1 MTAEPFS
8 GRQVA
13 TDELLAELTEVRVR
27 RADELRAHA
36 AARRRRPDLAPDG
49 RLVILAADHPAR
61 LVTGAHGDPLALA
74 DRQEYLGRILR
85 VLQAG
90 HVDGLMA
97 TPDIIEEVLAVD
109 LLLAEGDGAGAWG
122 RVSSHAPERRADK
135 RGRVDTPAHAGAG
148 LLDNKLL
155 IGCMNRGGLAGTSF
169 EMWDALTAYDAR
181 GLREMQLDGAK
192 LMFRLDPTN
201 RGSGQTLVWCAQ
213 AINACLEEGLAIF
226 LEPLPVREQNGRF
239 VVQKE
244 TGELARICGVASAL
258 GRSSLRTWLKLP
270 YCPDYSVVARATTC
284 PILML
289 GGEAGDQ
296 PVALL
301 EDLARGLGAGPNVR
315 GALIGRN
322 VLFPGAHDPA
332 VMARA
337 MWLLVHE
344 HMPARLA
351 WEQAHSE

>member
-1 MTAEPFS
+1 MTSEPFS

-36 AARRRRPDLAPDG
+36 AARQRRPDLAPDG

-61 LVTGAHGDPLALA
+61 LVTGSHGDPLALA
-74 DRQEYLGRILR
+74 NRQEYLGRILR

-109 LLLAEGDGAGAWG
+109 LLLAEGRGEAAWG
-122 RVSSHAPERRADK
+122 RVSSRAQS
-135 RGRVDTPAHAGAG
+135 GREDTPAHAGVG
-148 LLDNKLL
+148 LLDGKLL
-155 IGCMNRGGLAGTSF
+155 IGCMNRGGLAGTAF

-181 GLREMQLDGAK
+181 GLREMHLDGAK
-192 LMFRLDPTN
+192 LMFRLDPTS

-213 AINACLEEGLAIF
+213 AINACLEEDLAIF

-244 TGELARICGVASAL
+244 AGELARICGVASAL

-270 YCPDYSVVARATTC
+270 YCPDYGVVARATTC

-322 VLFPGAHDPA
+322 VLYPGAHDPA

-337 MWLLVHE
+337 IWLLVHE
-344 HMPARLA
+344 RMPARLA

>member
-1 MTAEPFS
+1 M
-8 GRQVA
+8 
-13 TDELLAELTEVRVR
+13 
-27 RADELRAHA
+27 
-36 AARRRRPDLAPDG
+36 
-49 RLVILAADHPAR
+49 
-61 LVTGAHGDPLALA
+61 ALA

-109 LLLAEGDGAGAWG
+109 LI
-122 RVSSHAPERRADK
+122 RRQ
-135 RGRVDTPAHAGAG
+135 G
-148 LLDNKLL
+148 LLDGKLL
-155 IGCMNRGGLAGTSF
+155 IGCMNRGGLAGTAF
-169 EMWDALTAYDAR
+169 EMWDGLTAYDAR
-181 GLREMQLDGAK
+181 GLREMHLDGAK

-201 RGSGQTLVWCAQ
+201 RGSGQTIVWCAQ

-244 TGELARICGVASAL
+244 AGELARICGVASAL

-270 YCPDYSVVARATTC
+270 YCPDYGVVARATTC

-322 VLFPGAHDPA
+322 VLYPGAHDPA

-337 MWLLVHE
+337 IWLLVHE